1 MRRSFAHVAEL
12 LMDPTA
18 DTRSPGAA
26 ITVALCGDWDHSPP
40 CPLAPHHSRAHRVG
54 AVVHVRTLFAVEP
67 RWTDAVRQRIDGA
80 LRTGE
85 LTGPDGA
92 ITRWQ
97 LRSSGSAAVSQD
109 EADHA
114 ARLTRT

>member
-1 MRRSFAHVAEL
+1 
-12 LMDPTA
+12 
-18 DTRSPGAA
+18 
-26 ITVALCGDWDHSPP
+26 
-40 CPLAPHHSRAHRVG
+40 
-54 AVVHVRTLFAVEP
+54 VVHVRTLFAVDP